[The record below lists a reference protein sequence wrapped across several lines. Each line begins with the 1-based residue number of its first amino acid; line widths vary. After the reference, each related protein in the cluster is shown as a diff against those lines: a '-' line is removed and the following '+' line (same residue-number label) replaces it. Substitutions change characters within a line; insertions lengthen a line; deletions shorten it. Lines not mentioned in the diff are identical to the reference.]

1 LITKKEEWNSKNTE
15 LSWANLLTE
24 SIFLQMDGTWSK
36 FLRIKERLGQE
47 IWAEPIWFI
56 DKPVSFPTR
65 IWLGPVYASKEMVRL
80 FKSWVRWWVA
90 HESGYQLSS
99 EGRLGGVKSL
109 QCWLRFILR
118 SLIKALVASAGI
130 MAKFVANLEDG
141 SRETGAM
148 KLLATST
155 SARGGTTS
163 TREGTTVAT
172 TIGKSMTT
180 GSIEVAVTLA
190 RVARIASSN
199 MGSNIGEIR
208 GGHLLLESHL
218 MSQEKAVNIIMGDGV
233 DVSSE
238 RGNQGIKLR
247 AKTNH
252 QERHSLKIIEG
263 LATSSKGVTES
274 FQFME
279 IVSDRRVTFLQG
291 G

>member
-1 LITKKEEWNSKNTE
+1 
-15 LSWANLLTE
+15 
-24 SIFLQMDGTWSK
+24 
-36 FLRIKERLGQE
+36 
-47 IWAEPIWFI
+47 
-56 DKPVSFPTR
+56 
-65 IWLGPVYASKEMVRL
+65 
-80 FKSWVRWWVA
+80 
-90 HESGYQLSS
+90 
-99 EGRLGGVKSL
+99 
-109 QCWLRFILR
+109 
-118 SLIKALVASAGI
+118 
-130 MAKFVANLEDG
+130 MAKFVANLADG
-141 SRETGAM
+141 SRGTGAM

-155 SARGGTTS
+155 LARGGTTS
-163 TREGTTVAT
+163 AREGTTVAT

-218 MSQEKAVNIIMGDGV
+218 MSQEKAVNIITGDGV
-233 DVSSE
+233 DVSSD

-247 AKTNH
+247 AKTSH
-252 QERHSLKIIEG
+252 KERHSLKIIEG

-274 FQFME
+274 FQFIE